1 MTVHMNNP
9 LLDSLNEAQCQ
20 IVLHE
25 QGPALVIAGAGSG
38 KTRVITH
45 RVGQLLRN
53 GVPANSI
60 LLLTFTNKAANE
72 MAHRASHFMPEQDRG
87 PRLLHGTFHS
97 VASRF
102 LRRYAAQVQYEHNFS
117 ILDSG
122 DSQDLL
128 KAALA
133 EVMGKPSKHFPNAS
147 VLGNVFSN
155 AFNTT
160 CEAVLLEQRPYIER
174 DFGLEAY
181 LLRSPY
187 AYLEQHLDSMLQ
199 ILKCYRTKKRRNQ
212 VMDFDDL
219 LENWLDLLRQHHDKL
234 PLCQQIQ
241 HLLVDEYQDTNRV
254 QAQILDYL
262 SRPHRNLMVVGDDAQ
277 SIYSWRGANFRNILD
292 FPEYYQA
299 KVYRLEQNYR
309 STPQIL
315 QVANESINYN
325 EEQFEKN
332 LFTELTDGTLPQIH
346 QVWDPQAEAD
356 VLLELILQIRDQEI
370 PLDQMAVLY
379 RTHAQAAILQVAL
392 TRAGIPF
399 QIHSGIKF
407 FEQAHVKDLLSFVK
421 VLFNPL
427 DEISWMRVLKQVCG
441 IGNVTAHKIYNVF
454 QEQQAVR
461 LSQNNEALQKLI
473 PAKAREDWNQLQEC
487 FRQMLVPETSV
498 SRMLEIVYLN
508 FYREVLRNTYENA
521 PQREADLQSL
531 LEFAGNY
538 PDLDSFL
545 NELSLV
551 GNSLVSDRESMEW
564 EDQEHLTLTT
574 IHQAKGLEWEVV
586 FLIGLTEGLFPHQ
599 RSMNSN
605 AQLEEERRLFYV
617 ALTRAQ
623 RRLILTAPAISANYY
638 GPSHSGRSRFLEEL
652 PDGLYEQVTHEPN
665 HANWGF
671 SRPSFEF

>member
-1 MTVHMNNP
+1 
-9 LLDSLNEAQCQ
+9 
-20 IVLHE
+20 
-25 QGPALVIAGAGSG
+25 
-38 KTRVITH
+38 
-45 RVGQLLRN
+45 
-53 GVPANSI
+53 
-60 LLLTFTNKAANE
+60 
-72 MAHRASHFMPEQDRG
+72 
-87 PRLLHGTFHS
+87 
-97 VASRF
+97 
-102 LRRYAAQVQYEHNFS
+102 
-117 ILDSG
+117 
-122 DSQDLL
+122 
-128 KAALA
+128 
-133 EVMGKPSKHFPNAS
+133 
-147 VLGNVFSN
+147 
-155 AFNTT
+155 
-160 CEAVLLEQRPYIER
+160 
-174 DFGLEAY
+174 
-181 LLRSPY
+181 
-187 AYLEQHLDSMLQ
+187 
-199 ILKCYRTKKRRNQ
+199 
-212 VMDFDDL
+212 
-219 LENWLDLLRQHHDKL
+219 
-234 PLCQQIQ
+234 
-241 HLLVDEYQDTNRV
+241 
-254 QAQILDYL
+254 
-262 SRPHRNLMVVGDDAQ
+262 
-277 SIYSWRGANFRNILD
+277 
-292 FPEYYQA
+292 
-299 KVYRLEQNYR
+299 
-309 STPQIL
+309 
-315 QVANESINYN
+315 
-325 EEQFEKN
+325 
-332 LFTELTDGTLPQIH
+332 
-346 QVWDPQAEAD
+346 
-356 VLLELILQIRDQEI
+356 
-370 PLDQMAVLY
+370 
-379 RTHAQAAILQVAL
+379 
-392 TRAGIPF
+392 
-399 QIHSGIKF
+399 
-407 FEQAHVKDLLSFVK
+407 EQAHVKDLLSFVK

-427 DEISWMRVLKQVCG
+427 DEISWMRVLKQVRG

-605 AQLEEERRLFYV
+605 EQLEEERRLFYV

-623 RRLILTAPAISANYY
+623 QRLILTAPAISANYY

-652 PDGLYEQVTHEPN
+652 PDELYEQVTHEPN